1 MIIIRNNV
9 VFMDRE
15 EKWLGVAA
23 APANKYMQLHIWV
36 TKVLRWC
43 KCKFLEKLEKKVII
57 HKRPRRVSF
66 DGGVDNMGQ
75 SSRAPDYV
83 FMHKLICLAGNMY
96 VCTPPYSPIPISGG
110 LMFMR
115 RFRAERVVRIKS
127 RWTLPLP
134 FSWKCCGVKRM
145 RELLR
150 HEIKSNLMV
159 PKYTT
164 LCVFVSQ
171 TTTTTSSLSCISKWC
186 SPDPSDIQQ
195 MHMHVCPSSQNQAK
209 PSKSQ
214 SKSKPNQTET
224 ETKKT
229 FLSSAAQ
236 LSNRAIIIII
246 MVMAMAMAMVLMMLW
261 IVHVSMCIERA
272 LVHCPRNERN
282 AIRTRT
288 RTQTEKR

>member
-1 MIIIRNNV
+1 
-9 VFMDRE
+9 
-15 EKWLGVAA
+15 
-23 APANKYMQLHIWV
+23 
-36 TKVLRWC
+36 
-43 KCKFLEKLEKKVII
+43 
-57 HKRPRRVSF
+57 
-66 DGGVDNMGQ
+66 
-75 SSRAPDYV
+75 
-83 FMHKLICLAGNMY
+83 
-96 VCTPPYSPIPISGG
+96 
-110 LMFMR
+110 MFMR

-236 LSNRAIIIII
+236 LSNRAIIII